1 MTKEEALQLRSA
13 VEIASESLIDQTAST
28 VPELFK
34 KLTGSGKAIQ
44 AGTRINWNGTLKRAA
59 VALWDR
65 EDQDPDH
72 APELWTDLDYVDG
85 VRKIPDTITAA
96 LAFTKGE
103 LGWRNGVIYKSL
115 VDGNVWTPEVYAA
128 AWEVVT

>member
-72 APELWTDLDYVDG
+72 APTLWADLDYVDG
-85 VRKIPDTITAA
+85 VRKIPDTITAT
-96 LAFTKGE
+96 LAFAKGE
-103 LGWRNGVIYKSL
+103 LGWRGGVIYRSL

>member
-1 MTKEEALQLRSA
+1 MTKEEAIRLRA
-13 VEIASESLIDQTAST
+13 AMEKAAESLDDKTAST
-28 VPELFK
+28 APHMFRR
-34 KLTGSGKAIQ
+34 LTGSGEAVQ
-44 AGTRINWNGTLKRAA
+44 AGTRVNWGGQIKKASVT
-59 VALWDR
+59 LWDR

-72 APELWTDLDYVDG
+72 APTLWADLDYVDG
-85 VRKIPDTITAA
+85 VRKIQDTITAT

>member
-1 MTKEEALQLRSA
+1 MTKEEAIRLRA
-13 VEIASESLIDQTAST
+13 AMVTAAESLDDKTAST
-28 VPELFK
+28 APHMFRR
-34 KLTGSGKAIQ
+34 LTGDGSLVK
-44 AGTRINWNGTLKRAA
+44 AGTRINWNGQVKKAA
-59 VALWDR
+59 ADLWDR

-72 APELWTDLDYVDG
+72 ATTIWTDLDYVDG
-85 VRKIPDTITAA
+85 VRKIPDTITAT
-96 LAFTKGE
+96 LAFAKGE

>member
-1 MTKEEALQLRSA
+1 MTKEEAIRLRKA
-13 VEIASESLIDQTAST
+13 MEKAAESLDDKTAST
-28 VPELFK
+28 APHMFRR
-34 KLTGSGKAIQ
+34 LTGSGEAVQ
-44 AGTRINWNGTLKRAA
+44 AGTRVNWGGQIKKASVT
-59 VALWDR
+59 LWDR

-72 APELWTDLDYVDG
+72 APTLWADLDYVDG

-96 LAFTKGE
+96 LAFAKGE

>member
-72 APELWTDLDYVDG
+72 APELWADLDYVDG
-85 VRKIPDTITAA
+85 IRKIPDVITAEQAFA
-96 LAFTKGE
+96 LDE
-103 LGWRNGVIYKSL
+103 LGWRGGVVYRSL
-115 VDGNVWTPEVYAA
+115 QNGNVWLPENYPAG
-128 AWEVVT
+128 WEALA